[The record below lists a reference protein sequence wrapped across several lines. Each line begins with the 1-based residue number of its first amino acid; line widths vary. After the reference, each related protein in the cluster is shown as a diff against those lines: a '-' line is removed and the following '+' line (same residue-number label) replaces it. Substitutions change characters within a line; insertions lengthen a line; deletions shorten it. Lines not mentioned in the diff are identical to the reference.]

1 MEPQKDV
8 ASASV
13 HAVVLPRWMDKLRH
27 MLGADRK
34 EPGSRNF
41 FCVFIGDEDYM
52 ETFRQMEE
60 AGLVVRG
67 KTINDGEDQLFHAT
81 RKGCEVIGLSEDAI
95 ARAFRR

>member
-1 MEPQKDV
+1 MESKKDSPD
-8 ASASV
+8 APV

-41 FCVFIGDEDYM
+41 FCVFIGDDDYM
-52 ETFRQMEE
+52 ETFKQMEE

-81 RKGCEVIGLSEDAI
+81 RKGCEAIGLSDDAI
-95 ARAFRR
+95 DRAFRR